1 MKKYIVVVVLSIFAV
16 SCKSKAV
23 AVQNSNKEIKEI
35 SPKEEKKIIENH
47 YKNTL
52 DFSTLYIKASARY
65 ADEKQSQNVTAEIK
79 IEKDKQILVS
89 VRFLGITMAKALI
102 TPTTVSYYEKI
113 KSTYYEGDF
122 TSLSQW
128 LGTELNYSKVQ
139 NLLVGEALDDLRDGK
154 YTQTI
159 VENLLRLDDEKSA
172 SLKKSF
178 YLDTEKYLVQ
188 KEEISQPAQNILLQI
203 LYSDNK
209 VFNQGTLPTT
219 VEINAIQPKGKTNI
233 NLNYNNISFNEEL
246 SFPYSVPS
254 GYKKVIIK

>member
-1 MKKYIVVVVLSIFAV
+1 MKKYIALVLVTAFMV

-23 AVQNSNKEIKEI
+23 AVQNNSGNTEVVAKEDKKAVEKHYDNK
-35 SPKEEKKIIENH
+35 
-47 YKNTL
+47 L
-52 DFSTLYIKASARY
+52 DFSTLYIKASAKY
-65 ADEKQSQNVTAEIK
+65 VDEKQSQNVTADIR

-113 KSTYYEGDF
+113 NGTYYEGDF
-122 TSLSQW
+122 TSLSKW
-128 LGTELNYSKVQ
+128 LGTELDYSKVQ
-139 NLLVGEALDDLRDGK
+139 NLLVGEALDDLRKGK
-154 YTQTI
+154 YAQTI
-159 VENLLRLDDEKSA
+159 VENLLKLEDQKEA
-172 SLKKSF
+172 QIKKSF
-178 YLDTEKYLVQ
+178 YLDADKYLLQ
-188 KEEISQPAQNILLQI
+188 KEEISQPAENRMLQI
-203 LYSDNK
+203 SYGDSK

-219 VEINAIQPKGKTNI
+219 IEINAIQPKGKTNI

>member
-1 MKKYIVVVVLSIFAV
+1 MKKYIALVLVTAFMV

-23 AVQNSNKEIKEI
+23 AVQNNNGNTEVIKKEDKKAVEKHYDNK
-35 SPKEEKKIIENH
+35 
-47 YKNTL
+47 L

-65 ADEKQSQNVTAEIK
+65 ADEKQSQNVTADIR

-113 KSTYYEGDF
+113 NSTYYEGDF
-122 TSLSQW
+122 TSLSKW
-128 LGTELNYSKVQ
+128 LGTELDYSKVQ
-139 NLLVGEALDDLRDGK
+139 NLLVGEALDDLRKGK

-159 VENLLRLDDEKSA
+159 VDNLFKLEDLKEA
-172 SLKKSF
+172 NIKKSF
-178 YLDTEKYLVQ
+178 YLDADKYLLQ
-188 KEEISQPAQNILLQI
+188 KEEISQPTENRMLQI
-203 LYSDNK
+203 SYGDSK
-209 VFNQGTLPTT
+209 VFNQGTLPTSI
-219 VEINAIQPKGKTNI
+219 EINAIQPKGKTNI